1 MLGGKPCITRV
12 GHARGKRGRRMVT
25 LYIASTES
33 ASGKTALCLGLG
45 KRLQRDGFSVGY
57 MKPISLSARRLEGV
71 VVDEDAQFIRGEL
84 GLQEPVSDLV
94 PIPLDPLAVE
104 SIMRRQKQLDYPKR
118 LLEIYTR
125 VAKGKDVML
134 IEGVNR
140 LSAGG
145 LVGLP
150 ANGVCRLLE
159 AKSLTVIR
167 YVGLLALDPVLFYR
181 GVLGDSMIGAVMNSV
196 PRRLMESA
204 QEIAKPYLQREGM
217 SVYGILPK
225 VRFLMSVS
233 VRQLAEA
240 LGADIVARA
249 DRDEELVEN
258 LMVGAMTSDMALS
271 YFRRKPNKAVITGGD
286 RSDIQLAALE
296 TSTKCLILTGNLH
309 PQDMIL
315 GVAEESG
322 VPIIVSKFDTLT
334 TVEIVEGFFGKGRF
348 QQQKKVQRFEELLD
362 EHFDF
367 TGLYVTLGLK

>member
-1 MLGGKPCITRV
+1 
-12 GHARGKRGRRMVT
+12 MVT

-104 SIMRRQKQLDYPKR
+104 SIMRKQKWLDYPKR
-118 LLEIYTR
+118 LMDAYTR
-125 VAKGKDVML
+125 VSKGKDVML

-271 YFRRKPNKAVITGGD
+271 YFRRRPNKAVITGGD

>member
-1 MLGGKPCITRV
+1 
-12 GHARGKRGRRMVT
+12 MVT

-57 MKPISLSARRLEGV
+57 MKPISLSARRLEGQ
-71 VVDEDAQFIRGEL
+71 VVDEDARFIKQQL

-150 ANGVCRLLE
+150 ANGVCRLLD

-204 QEIAKPYLQREGM
+204 QEIAKPYLQSEGM
-217 SVYGILPK
+217 LVYGILPK

-249 DRDEELVEN
+249 DRGEELVEN
-258 LMVGAMTSDMALS
+258 LMVGAMTVDIALS

-286 RSDIQLAALE
+286 RSDIQLAALQ

-309 PQDMIL
+309 PQDMIM

-334 TVEIVEGFFGKGRF
+334 TVEIVEGFFGKSRF

-367 TGLYVTLGLK
+367 TSLYVTLGLK

>member
-1 MLGGKPCITRV
+1 
-12 GHARGKRGRRMVT
+12 MVT

-57 MKPISLSARRLEGV
+57 MKPISLSARRLEGQ
-71 VVDEDAQFIRGEL
+71 VVDEDARFIKQQL

-150 ANGVCRLLE
+150 ANGVCRLLD

-181 GVLGDSMIGAVMNSV
+181 GVLGDSMIGAVLNGV

-204 QEIAKPYLQREGM
+204 QEIAKPYLQSEGM
-217 SVYGILPK
+217 LVYGILPK

-249 DRDEELVEN
+249 DRGEELVEN
-258 LMVGAMTSDMALS
+258 LMVGAMTVDIALS

-286 RSDIQLAALE
+286 RSDIQLAALQ

-334 TVEIVEGFFGKGRF
+334 TVEIVEGFFGKSRF

-367 TGLYVTLGLK
+367 TSLYVTLGLK

>member
-1 MLGGKPCITRV
+1 
-12 GHARGKRGRRMVT
+12 MVT

-33 ASGKTALCLGLG
+33 TSGKTALCLGLG

-57 MKPISLSARRLEGV
+57 MKPISLSARRLEGQ
-71 VVDEDAQFIRGEL
+71 VVDEDAQFIRREL

-118 LLEIYTR
+118 LLEIYKR

-134 IEGVNR
+134 IEGVHR

-150 ANGVCRLLE
+150 ANGVCRLLD

-204 QEIAKPYLQREGM
+204 QQIAKPYLQSEGM
-217 SVYGILPK
+217 LVYGILPK

-249 DRDEELVEN
+249 DQGEELVEN
-258 LMVGAMTSDMALS
+258 LMVGAMTVDIALS

-286 RSDIQLAALE
+286 RSDIQLAALQ

-309 PQDMIL
+309 PQDMIM

-367 TGLYVTLGLK
+367 TSLYVTLGLK

>member
-1 MLGGKPCITRV
+1 
-12 GHARGKRGRRMVT
+12 MVT

-57 MKPISLSARRLEGV
+57 MKPISLSARRLEGQ
-71 VVDEDAQFIRGEL
+71 VVDEDARFIKQQL

-150 ANGVCRLLE
+150 ANGVCRLLD

-204 QEIAKPYLQREGM
+204 QEIAKPYLQSEGM
-217 SVYGILPK
+217 LVYGILPK

-249 DRDEELVEN
+249 DRGEELVEN
-258 LMVGAMTSDMALS
+258 LMVGAMTVDIALS

-286 RSDIQLAALE
+286 RSDIQLAALQ

-348 QQQKKVQRFEELLD
+348 QQEKKVQRFEELLD